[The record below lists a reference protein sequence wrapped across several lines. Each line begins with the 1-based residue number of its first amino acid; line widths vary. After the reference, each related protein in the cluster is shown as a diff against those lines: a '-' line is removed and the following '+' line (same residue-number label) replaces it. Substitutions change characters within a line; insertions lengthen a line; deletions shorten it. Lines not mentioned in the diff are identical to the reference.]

1 MENKPK
7 NREWVKNAAI
17 IFLAVLLVLTFF
29 SNTIMNRSLP
39 EVATQ
44 YIQRGTI
51 TAKVRG
57 TGTVESNGVYEVI
70 AGETREIRAVM
81 VRSGQVVEAGDVLF
95 VLGEGDSAE
104 LEAAQDQLRELQR
117 SYQTA
122 ALSIPSY
129 DYTLEEREI
138 AKLQEAFDAA
148 KADEEAALKTLEAV
162 DGVSED
168 EVTAA
173 RAKLTLAQ
181 DKLASAQEKYDK
193 DIEDAT
199 KNVEACQQVLDDLIA
214 QKEAQGGEPAS
225 EPEAEPAEGEG
236 EEGEEGGGEGK
247 APSIDE
253 LIAQAQTTL
262 DNAKKALNDLIENPD
277 PAIAEAQAQ
286 VEESEI
292 ELSKLL
298 NPVAKQKYDEAV
310 EMRKSL
316 EEELFLSRYNLE
328 QQKKNDE
335 RAQAQAS
342 ISLGSIADQ
351 ITKVQNEI
359 KKLSGGEENEIL
371 AKVSGT
377 VESVNYMAGQTAPM
391 NEVLC
396 TIEVPD
402 MGYTLS
408 FSVTNDQARRLR
420 VGDTASVTN
429 YYWGSTINATLTNIK
444 TDPKDPQGSKVL
456 TFDVTGDVNAGSN
469 LTLSVGS
476 KSAEYDLVV
485 PNSAIRTDSNGSFV
499 LIVTEKSSPLGNR
512 YIATRVDVDVVIADD
527 VNSAVTG
534 DLESWSYVITTS
546 SKPISN
552 GDMVKLADNI

>member
-70 AGETREIRAVM
+70 ASETREIRAVM
-81 VRSGQVVEAGDVLF
+81 VRSGQTVEAGDVIF

-117 SYQTA
+117 SYQSA
-122 ALSIPSY
+122 SLSVPTY

-138 AKLQEAFDAA
+138 AKLSEQLQSAR
-148 KADEEAALKTLEAV
+148 ADEEAALRTLEAI
-162 DGVSED
+162 DGVSEG
-168 EVTAA
+168 EITAA

-181 DKLASAQEKYDK
+181 DKLVTAEEKYAK
-193 DIEDAT
+193 DIENAT
-199 KNVEACQQVLDDLIA
+199 ANVEACKKVLNELPQD
-214 QKEAQGGEPAS
+214 
-225 EPEAEPAEGEG
+225 
-236 EEGEEGGGEGK
+236 
-247 APSIDE
+247 IDE
-253 LIAQAQTTL
+253 ETRKLAETNL
-262 DNAKKALNDLIENPD
+262 ENAKLALNGLIENPD
-277 PAIAEAQAQ
+277 PAIDSAAAE
-286 VEESEI
+286 VEACEI

-298 NPVAKQKYDEAV
+298 NPVAKQKYDDAV
-310 EMRKSL
+310 ANRKSL
-316 EEELFLSRYNLE
+316 EDELFLLNYNLE
-328 QQKKNDE
+328 QQKKNNNISA
-335 RAQAQAS
+335 AQSALGLAT
-342 ISLGSIADQ
+342 ISDQ

-391 NEVLC
+391 GDVLC

-444 TDPKDPQGSKVL
+444 TDPKDPQGSKQL
-456 TFDVTGDVNAGSN
+456 TFDVIGDVNAGSN

-499 LIVTEKSSPLGNR
+499 FIVTEKSSPLGNR

-546 SKPISN
+546 SKPLSN